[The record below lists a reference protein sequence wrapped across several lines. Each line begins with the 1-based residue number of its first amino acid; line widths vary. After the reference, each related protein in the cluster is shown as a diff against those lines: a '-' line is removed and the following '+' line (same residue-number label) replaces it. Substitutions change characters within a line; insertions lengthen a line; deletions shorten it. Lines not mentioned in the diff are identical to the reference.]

1 MQHMNKWMKSLGS
14 VVLFLAGMYL
24 AWKFSFLIFYILI
37 AAIVSFIGQPM
48 VRYFDRVTLIKWK
61 IPHGVSVILTLF
73 FLFTAFISLF
83 AIFVPLIVKQAQTIA
98 QIDMEQVAAHMQEP
112 LLWLEE
118 ELKLIGVVPGSQTL
132 QSFLAEKT
140 KSILSVTNITGFLN
154 QVFSFA
160 GSFFVGLFSVLFIA
174 FFFLKEEMMFENMLL
189 AVVPEKHHE
198 AVKNVVVDSKRLLMR
213 YFIGLIGE
221 LLGVMT
227 LITIG
232 LWIFGIENAL
242 LLGFFGGLMNIIPYL
257 GPVIGTFLGLLLGAS
272 TTLAGGDFNQL
283 LPELTKIGGVFL
295 VANYI
300 DNLLLQPL
308 IYSSSV
314 KAHPLEIFFM
324 IIIGG
329 SLAGIT
335 GMLLAIPVYTV
346 ARVIGK
352 EFFSKFRVV
361 KQLTEDI

>member
-1 MQHMNKWMKSLGS
+1 MKSLGS
-14 VVLFLAGMYL
+14 VILFLAGILL

-48 VRYFDRVTLIKWK
+48 VRYFDRLTLIKWK
-61 IPHGVSVILTLF
+61 MPHSVSVLLTLF
-73 FLFTAFISLF
+73 ILFTSFLSLF

-98 QIDMEQVAAHMQEP
+98 LIDMNQVAAQLQEP

-118 ELKLIGVVPGSQTL
+118 ELQLLGVVPGNQTL
-132 QSFLAEKT
+132 QSFLAEKA
-140 KSILSVTNITGFLN
+140 KSIVSVTNITGVLN

-174 FFFLKEEMMFENMLL
+174 FFFLKEESMFENMLL
-189 AVVPEKHHE
+189 AIVPVKHHE
-198 AVKNVVVDSKRLLMR
+198 AVRNVVDDSKRLLMR
-213 YFIGLIGE
+213 YFVGLIGE

-227 LITIG
+227 LITVG
-232 LWIFGIENAL
+232 LWMFGIENAL
-242 LLGFFGGLMNIIPYL
+242 LFGFFGGLMNIIPYL

-272 TTLAGGDFNQL
+272 TTLAAGEFNQL
-283 LPELTKIGGVFL
+283 LPDLVKIGGVFI

-314 KAHPLEIFFM
+314 KAHPLEIFFV

-329 SLAGIT
+329 SLAGIP

-352 EFFSKFRVV
+352 EFFSRFRVV
-361 KQLTEDI
+361 KKLTEDI